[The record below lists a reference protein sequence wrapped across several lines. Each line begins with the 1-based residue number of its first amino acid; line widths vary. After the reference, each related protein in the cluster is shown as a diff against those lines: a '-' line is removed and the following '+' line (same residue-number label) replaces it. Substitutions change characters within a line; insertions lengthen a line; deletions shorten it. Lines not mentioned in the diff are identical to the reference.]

1 MEPHDELVPMV
12 LIEKQPV
19 ALAAQGRAEFA
30 AALFTVANDG
40 QSIAVSSS
48 DSTSND
54 DVSATPRKQPESSS
68 AMGSHDTQWLK
79 FATYS
84 QIKRHVIQTQP
95 NQLVEDAMLSRGELL
110 QLSYQPGGLR
120 TLLLGTVRTASPL
133 SRLRAYPQLTI
144 KPIGQT
150 YCMQANPRRHHL

>member
-1 MEPHDELVPMV
+1 
-12 LIEKQPV
+12 
-19 ALAAQGRAEFA
+19 
-30 AALFTVANDG
+30 
-40 QSIAVSSS
+40 
-48 DSTSND
+48 
-54 DVSATPRKQPESSS
+54 
-68 AMGSHDTQWLK
+68 
-79 FATYS
+79 
-84 QIKRHVIQTQP
+84 
-95 NQLVEDAMLSRGELL
+95 MLSRGELL